1 MAKIVWKY
9 IGCSV
14 HSVPSLSK
22 VAMRSGTGI
31 QSRPPGVVVRVTK
44 STIDCLFGPS
54 FHDGNGSPCANDGDA
69 AEQHRRCD
77 DTADE

>member
-22 VAMRSGTGI
+22 VAMRSGIGI

-44 STIDCLFGPS
+44 SMIDCLFGPS
-54 FHDGNGSPCANDGDA
+54 FHDGSGSPCANDGTA
-69 AEQHRRCD
+69 RSNRRCD